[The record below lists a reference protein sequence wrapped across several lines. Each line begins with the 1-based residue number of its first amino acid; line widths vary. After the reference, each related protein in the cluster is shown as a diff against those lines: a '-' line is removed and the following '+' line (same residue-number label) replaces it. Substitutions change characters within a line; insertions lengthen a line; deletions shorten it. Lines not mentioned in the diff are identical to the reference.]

1 MLRFILDKVSSN
13 NCLPEKIDTIV
24 VVSYGSTKTRLTRA
38 SSEVALKAA
47 SLAKEHPES
56 MLYWGFFGKSPFQTT
71 EKFLKDSLF
80 RGLKHICVGSV
91 TSTTDE
97 EEAVRKHLIRKPQNI
112 VVVMEGCHS
121 RRCMMVWRYF
131 HQSDHVYAVS
141 INPIDGSDPRN
152 PMWTQRHWI
161 IWLPV
166 NLLLVPLYWGNGPR
180 RMAKVNLSQ
189 PTW

>member
-1 MLRFILDKVSSN
+1 MSSN
-13 NCLPEKIDTIV
+13 DRPPEKIDAIV
-24 VVSYGSTKTRLTRA
+24 VISYGSTKTRLTRA

-56 MLYWGFFGKSPFQTT
+56 TLYWGFFGKSTFQTT
-71 EKFLKDSLF
+71 EKFLKDRLF

-97 EEAVRKHLIRKPQNI
+97 CEAISKYLPNTTQNI
-112 VVVMEGCHS
+112 VVVVEGCHS
-121 RRCMMVWRYF
+121 RRCMKVWRYF
-131 HQSDHVYAVS
+131 HQNSYVYASS
-141 INPIDGSDPRN
+141 INPIDGSDPGN

-166 NLLLVPLYWGNGPR
+166 NIILIPLYWGNGPR
-180 RMAKVNLSQ
+180 RMAKVNFSQ